1 MVFSPDEA
9 IFLVMTDGRKHLP
22 ALDGIRALAVF
33 VVILYHSGV
42 VTGIPG
48 DLGVSAFF
56 VLSGFLITWLLI
68 KELEK
73 TGAISLRDFYKRRTL
88 RIFPAYYAFVI
99 LSLVGDALLHH
110 YWSWGIITA
119 AFTYTVNYYNAFQG
133 HPTTSVAHAWS
144 LAVEE
149 QFYLLWP
156 ILLMTL
162 WKKGRAHTR
171 NVLALIVLCVLAWR
185 AVLYVGFHVQSSW
198 VYDAFDARCDA
209 LAIGCLMAL
218 LGSAP
223 SYRSFESAVSRY
235 AWLPFVTLVLV
246 WLSRVAP
253 SNNYHY
259 TLGMTV
265 EAILLA
271 VFLIQMLRLS
281 ESPLWSWLNRPVIRW
296 LGAISYPCYLWHGW
310 GLAIGEH
317 IIKHGTLWLQFIAGY
332 AVTIGLASGSYYL
345 IEKPFLTLKDRGPR
359 SSTECSVVS

>member
-1 MVFSPDEA
+1 MGMSGD
-9 IFLVMTDGRKHLP
+9 RNHLP

-33 VVILYHSGV
+33 VVILYHSGAV
-42 VTGIPG
+42 QSVPG

-68 KELEK
+68 KELDR
-73 TGAISLRDFYKRRTL
+73 TGTVSLRDFYKRRTL

-99 LSLVGDALLHH
+99 LSLIGDALLHH
-110 YWSWGIITA
+110 YWSWGIIGA
-119 AFTYTVNYYNAFQG
+119 AFTYTVNYYNAFLG

-156 ILLMTL
+156 LLLLIL

-171 NVLALIVLCVLAWR
+171 NVLALIVIGVLAWR
-185 AVLYVGFHVQSSW
+185 AVLYIGFHVQSSW

-218 LGSAP
+218 CGSMP
-223 SYRSFESAVSRY
+223 SYKSFESVVSRY
-235 AWLPFVTLVLV
+235 AWLPIVTLLLV
-246 WLSRVAP
+246 WLSRTAP
-253 SNNYHY
+253 SLDYHY

-265 EAILLA
+265 ESVLLA
-271 VFLIQMLRLS
+271 IFLVQMLRLS
-281 ESPLWSWLNRPVIRW
+281 ESRLWSWLNRPVIRW

-310 GLAIGEH
+310 GLDF
-317 IIKHGTLWLQFIAGY
+317 GTHLVDHFVQHSPPLEFTAGY
-332 AVTIGLASGSYYL
+332 AITICLAAGSWYL
-345 IEKPFLTLKDRGPR
+345 IEQPFLAFKHRRLP
-359 SSTECSVVS
+359 STVRLSPTSF